1 MGYRSTV
8 VLAVGKELKPYFL
21 AALAA
26 SPEATALVFKHTDH
40 FEDDGYDDGVMLMH
54 WSSIK
59 WYESH
64 EEINVINKFVH
75 DCDNESLE
83 GWEGA
88 QTDELGIPAEHFR
101 FVRTGADYDDAEDKG
116 EYLWGE
122 IHIAREIQF

>member
-1 MGYRSTV
+1 MGYRSQV

-40 FEDDGYDDGVMLMH
+40 FDDDAYHDGVMLMH

-59 WYESH
+59 WYESY
-64 EEINVINKFVH
+64 EEIYVISKFVH

-83 GWEGA
+83 GWEGV
-88 QTDELGIPAEHFR
+88 QTEELGIPSEHFR
-101 FVRTGADYDDAEDKG
+101 FVRTGEDYDDAEDKG

-122 IHIAREIQF
+122 IHISREIEF